1 MLDTKM
7 TTVNICDAKML
18 IYPLLYALYYLQ
30 VLCTCCDFNVIP
42 LVNFWIEEN
51 IEKGTFI
58 GQLSS
63 LSSSSSASV
72 ASLSPIDSIK
82 FASTSST
89 CAYTSLAQ
97 QPISNYFHIDSNDG
111 GIYALR
117 RVDRE
122 ALCSEDYVLER
133 IRRHISD
140 KTPKSGN
147 LSHNNNNTSS
157 IDENSNKVQH
167 TVLSNNNQTNQES
180 HTTVTVTTN
189 ATRHYRNV
197 NHAVDI
203 SQTPATTATTA
214 SVCQI
219 KFQVLI
225 SDTTGIKSKSN
236 MLQNVQITISDLN
249 DNIPQFNVQNFSL
262 KIPESSPIDAE
273 FRLPQA
279 NDMDTGVNG
288 ISEYRLVPCIHADVG
303 DEIPSSYL
311 LRMCHKQ
318 EMNLVQKYSETS
330 VFIDLDSNK
339 NIKRSSSSEYTEES
353 LSRNYAGDYFMLKTN
368 LRSDGKLQP
377 ILKQIRLLDREQVAW
392 LYLCLVAV
400 DGGGQQGFTC
410 GYIEIIDAND
420 NVPQWIDLPY
430 RVSVSE
436 CEPDKQNI
444 YAANINNNNHM
455 FQSQIPSLRHLY
467 TLKAKD
473 SDSGIYGQITYRLAP
488 STMTGHKR
496 LQHNQ
501 PKVMIK
507 EDKLYLLSKLDY
519 EQLTKFVVYVEAVDG
534 GGLVNFTD
542 VEVTVEDCNDHAPT
556 IMLIP
561 VRSSS
566 RTTTTTTTTT
576 TNINNKTYGISK
588 TNIHSMLSFPVL
600 PTSNM
605 DLWMEEENYDQIKL
619 ATIMSFDRDKKDN
632 GRVTCYLDKSGQF
645 LDSFDYSQIFELL
658 SNQPT
663 INAISS
669 SSISSTPTVTTDED
683 LSSSMKQTDIYG
695 NITLTNKPSIFSLY
709 KKSGIKVDREESQ
722 KLLFDI
728 VCTDNGEVNP
738 QITRRTVHVFIGDIN
753 DNPPQIL
760 TTNDLLSHAASSRD
774 KEAVERPFISQVFS
788 VPENEPFGTYVGTV
802 MAKDIDEGI
811 NSKLLYSF
819 ISTSLV
825 DNSVSESDSKDVFE
839 IDRLTG
845 RITTRVPLDRETQ
858 SSYVLNVQVMDSGEP
873 PLSSTCY
880 IQINVADVNDMP
892 PIFETSDPS
901 GRIVFQVTESVGN
914 RRVHGR
920 LVGRLKA
927 YDNDLGSNQT
937 IRFAFVNGSL
947 FPNQLPVTYR
957 ISLDGHIYADGIMD
971 REAYKEHQFTV
982 IAVDGASTHHQLT
995 STAVVLVTLLDIND
1009 NPPQFI
1015 YPPSTTSNKIPSDLI
1030 NITVDTSPGTILYSV
1045 RVTDL
1050 DEPQN
1055 TKITFALHSAR
1066 FLSDYFTLKQND
1078 VHISETDGYTEV
1090 NADLILVNSLTQLLP
1105 TYKVKHTRTGDS
1117 VNKKL
1122 TGEAAALPLTKAAD
1136 VQQHPYP
1143 TEYFLY
1149 IIVKDSDKDS
1159 GFTSTARLRIH
1170 VYTESTSLYPLYS
1183 SSSSITSSRHRSNVS
1198 SAASELLQAKNFE
1211 MYKQQHSDGA
1221 VYSVDKFNTYGAE
1234 LKDTGQLYQNKLVS
1248 HNNNNNNSN
1257 SNNMTVLLIVSI
1269 IIICIFIGVFCS
1281 VAIFYIRGNVAN
1293 CQEVNRPRS
1302 SEIYTTT
1309 QPSCTDNWSV
1319 GELSEPCKTPSSWET
1334 LNCKDMTVTLSKVDE
1349 NTLNNKSKTYIL
1361 TQPVKYPNTE
1371 LMNTLPMAF
1380 SPMSNRN
1387 HKVNFITTCPS
1398 DNNSEQIGMETVCVP
1413 NEQHYDLQS
1422 NNDSIHHIY
1431 SRLPANVLN
1440 SDTGEP
1446 HTTYLAPYY
1455 QELYHPTLKPTY
1467 KTILRT
1473 PGQQI
1478 STSAPANRISNL
1490 KTHQTN
1496 FNLLQKPVKNESVQ
1510 LNTFMPKT
1518 SLNKTNKEK
1527 VLEVNFKHP
1536 DSMTNGENIYD
1547 AKSMNPSKGLDD
1559 KLISSLNDLQSCTVE
1574 GKTQFIDHHHHHQ
1587 NMPTNNKIL
1596 QPPLTPTQKST
1607 YLLRSNNEQSEC
1619 LECEQHKEQTSATST
1634 L

>member
-1 MLDTKM
+1 M
-7 TTVNICDAKML
+7 T
-18 IYPLLYALYYLQ
+18 IYPLIYALYYLQ

-63 LSSSSSASV
+63 SPASV
-72 ASLSPIDSIK
+72 ASLSPIDSK
-82 FASTSST
+82 YASTST

-117 RVDRE
+117 KIDRE
-122 ALCSEDYVLER
+122 ALCSEEYVLER
-133 IRRHISD
+133 IRKHIND
-140 KTPKSGN
+140 KTPKSGD
-147 LSHNNNNTSS
+147 LSHNNTRS
-157 IDENSNKVQH
+157 IDENSNSVKH
-167 TVLSNNNQTNQES
+167 IVLSNNNQTNQES
-180 HTTVTVTTN
+180 QTTISVTTN

-203 SQTPATTATTA
+203 SQTSTATT

-249 DNIPQFNVQNFSL
+249 DNIPQFNVQNFTL

-288 ISEYRLVPCIHADVG
+288 ISEYRLVPCIHETVG
-303 DEIPSSYL
+303 DEMLTSHPL
-311 LRMCHKQ
+311 HMCHKQ

-330 VFIDLDSNK
+330 VFIDLNNNNNNNN
-339 NIKRSSSSEYTEES
+339 NIKRSSSSAYTEES
-353 LSRNYAGDYFMLKTN
+353 LSKNYAGDYFMLKTN
-368 LRSDGKLQP
+368 LLSDGRLQP

-392 LYLCLVAV
+392 LYLCLIAV

-444 YAANINNNNHM
+444 YVNSNNNM
-455 FQSQIPSLRHLY
+455 FQSQIPSLRQLY

-496 LQHNQ
+496 LLHNQ
-501 PKVMIK
+501 PKVIIK

-566 RTTTTTTTTT
+566 RTTTTTTN
-576 TNINNKTYGISK
+576 NINNKTYGISK
-588 TNIHSMLSFPVL
+588 TNINSMLSFPVL

-619 ATIMSFDRDKKDN
+619 ATIMSFDRDRKDN

-663 INAISS
+663 ISAISS
-669 SSISSTPTVTTDED
+669 SSSSSITPTVTTDED
-683 LSSSMKQTDIYG
+683 FSSMKQTDIYG

-709 KKSGIKVDREESQ
+709 KKSGIKVDREENQ

-760 TTNDLLSHAASSRD
+760 TTNDLLNHAASSRD
-774 KEAVERPFISQVFS
+774 KEVERPFISQVFS
-788 VPENEPFGTYVGTV
+788 VSENEPFGTYVGTV
-802 MAKDIDEGI
+802 IAKDIDEGI

-819 ISTSLV
+819 MPTSV
-825 DNSVSESDSKDVFE
+825 ENSVSESDSKDVFE
-839 IDRLTG
+839 IDKLTG

-858 SSYVLNVQVMDSGEP
+858 SSYLLNVQVMDSGEP

-927 YDNDLGSNQT
+927 YDNDMGSNQT

-1055 TKITFALHSAR
+1055 TKINFALHSAR

-1117 VNKKL
+1117 GNKKL
-1122 TGEAAALPLTKAAD
+1122 TGEAAALPALTKVAD
-1136 VQQHPYP
+1136 IRQQHHYP

-1170 VYTESTSLYPLYS
+1170 VYTDSTSLYPLY
-1183 SSSSITSSRHRSNVS
+1183 SSSITSSRHRSNVS
-1198 SAASELLQAKNFE
+1198 TASELLQAKNFE
-1211 MYKQQHSDGA
+1211 MYKQHSDGGM
-1221 VYSVDKFNTYGAE
+1221 YSVDKFNTYGAE

-1248 HNNNNNNSN
+1248 QNNNNHNNNNNNSNN

-1302 SEIYTTT
+1302 SEIYATT
-1309 QPSCTDNWSV
+1309 QPTCTDNWSV

-1380 SPMSNRN
+1380 SPMLNRN

-1413 NEQHYDLQS
+1413 NEQHYDLQN
-1422 NNDSIHHIY
+1422 NNDSIHHILFEY
-1431 SRLPANVLN
+1431 C
-1440 SDTGEP
+1440 
-1446 HTTYLAPYY
+1446 
-1455 QELYHPTLKPTY
+1455 
-1467 KTILRT
+1467 
-1473 PGQQI
+1473 
-1478 STSAPANRISNL
+1478 
-1490 KTHQTN
+1490 
-1496 FNLLQKPVKNESVQ
+1496 
-1510 LNTFMPKT
+1510 
-1518 SLNKTNKEK
+1518 
-1527 VLEVNFKHP
+1527 
-1536 DSMTNGENIYD
+1536 
-1547 AKSMNPSKGLDD
+1547 PS
-1559 KLISSLNDLQSCTVE
+1559 
-1574 GKTQFIDHHHHHQ
+1574 
-1587 NMPTNNKIL
+1587 
-1596 QPPLTPTQKST
+1596 
-1607 YLLRSNNEQSEC
+1607 
-1619 LECEQHKEQTSATST
+1619 
-1634 L
+1634 